1 METDVAQTLQLIDVE
16 ISNALNTI
24 SQLEEKL
31 TTIKT
36 DDEGNIPKDE
46 CEILKDKFASF
57 NRSFHDLTKML
68 VELGVLNEEDVE
80 V

>member
-1 METDVAQTLQLIDVE
+1 METDVAQTLLLIDAE

-31 TTIKT
+31 STIKT
-36 DDEGNIPKDE
+36 DDEGNIPTEE
-46 CEILKDKFASF
+46 CVILKDKFASF

-68 VELGVLNEEDVE
+68 VESGVLKEEDI
-80 V
+80 